1 MNGLTAKLRASAPY
15 VIVLGFTALLWS
27 LTNQI
32 TYSAQPGQLPPTTW
46 PRVAIAVM
54 AIAALLEIV
63 RVLFTKT
70 EEDTV
75 AGLGEVIEGAAVHE
89 DPGFRLPHLLAG
101 GVLLTL
107 GFAVSV
113 NTLGFLLATFIYLVA
128 FMYLGRYRNHA
139 VIWVGSLL
147 GTMLFAVVFLK
158 LVYVSL
164 PRGTP
169 PFDSVTQFVVNLLSL
184 F

>member
-1 MNGLTAKLRASAPY
+1 MSTVDKLKASAPY
-15 VIVLGFTALLWS
+15 VVVLGCTAVLWG
-27 LTNQI
+27 LTNNI
-32 TYSAQPGQLPPTTW
+32 TYSVQPGQLPPTVW

-54 AIAALLEIV
+54 AIASLLEIA
-63 RVLFTKT
+63 RILLTRT
-70 EEDTV
+70 EVDTV

-107 GFAVSV
+107 GFALTV

-128 FMYLGRYRNHA
+128 FMYLGRYRNHT
-139 VIWVGSLL
+139 VIWLGSLI
-147 GTMLFAVVFLK
+147 GTLVFAVVFLK

-169 PFDSVTQFVVNLLSL
+169 PFDQVTQFVINLLSL
-184 F
+184 W

>member
-1 MNGLTAKLRASAPY
+1 MNGFAAKLKAAAPY
-15 VIVLGFTALLWS
+15 AVVLAGTAGLWS
-27 LTNQI
+27 LTNAI
-32 TYSAQPGQLPPTTW
+32 TYSPQPGQLPPTTW

-63 RVLFTKT
+63 RIALTT
-70 EEDTV
+70 TDEETV

-89 DPGFRLPHLLAG
+89 DPGYRLPHLLAG

-107 GFAVSV
+107 GFAVFV
-113 NTLGFLLATFIYLVA
+113 NTLGFLLSTFIYLVA

-139 VIWVGSLL
+139 VIWLASLT
-147 GTMLFAVVFLK
+147 GTVLFAIVFLK

-169 PFDSVTQFVVNLLSL
+169 PFDQVTQFVVNLLSL